1 MCNAE
6 ELMTDI
12 YYTLLQIRY
21 PKITTVVANNVEI
34 TILSGENR
42 LLLLSWLLT
51 EKSPQ
56 IASKFQKLKGAAL
69 EEELLRSY
77 SEIGIC
83 TDKKLL
89 LGNCPLKEQLPT
101 LRLLLDFM
109 KCLFLKSSD
118 TKSNEKES
126 IDDILNVYINE
137 DPNTF
142 MCNIEPK
149 LNYSESMQY
158 FENLQSNLNK
168 HQESSPICKSENEE
182 HVMEQVSE
190 EANNHNLE
198 SLFNEEKTEENEKE
212 ANDHNLDLL
221 FNEEKK
227 NFMEAYSSVDSWLK
241 FNMESVKNNSY
252 SMDNDI
258 NNIYTNFSSLIQFL
272 QAKEEILN
280 ANIPKEIKKLNT
292 PLNEIIGNTV
302 THTEEAANICIDT

>member
-42 LLLLSWLLT
+42 LSLLSWLLT

-118 TKSNEKES
+118 TKCNEKES

-149 LNYSESMQY
+149 LSYFESMQY

-190 EANNHNLE
+190 
-198 SLFNEEKTEENEKE
+198 NEKE
-212 ANDHNLDLL
+212 ANDHNLDSL

-252 SMDNDI
+252 SMDADI
-258 NNIYTNFSSLIQFL
+258 DNIYTNFSSLIQFL

-302 THTEEAANICIDT
+302 THTEEATNICIDT